1 MKLKKIIVMMS
12 IFAVAAFALS
22 LGCDSKTTSDQGPPI
37 GKSLRTYQTCEE
49 LEAALAEIPIVEQTW
64 DFDSRDDVAVGG
76 NFEEQ
81 PTSAQEEDSAD
92 TAGDSNASE
101 VTVEEADIAKSDG
114 NYVYVLHHSSK
125 LMIFSALDPND
136 ISRIGE
142 LELENRHTELVV
154 AGDLLVAIGFS
165 GGYYVG
171 GGGIG
176 APEPAPATL
185 AADISADF
193 TTVITIIDVSDR
205 SDPKLVREIKMD
217 GNYVDSRLVG
227 SFMHI
232 VSTQWKEI
240 EAPIPPTPDD
250 LSPDA
255 VDSKYAG
262 GGREDS
268 EVPTECSDIYVPDPM
283 RFDSWGEYY
292 PVQTSRIITIDLTDL
307 EAEPKSTV
315 VLAAWPTV
323 GASAK
328 RLMLAD
334 WDATTDVTALHIM
347 DIETDPSIALYVGDA
362 TFNGMVL
369 NQFSMNEYDNMIRVA
384 VTTNRNTAGSDDN
397 DNRVL
402 VFKEESDG
410 IEEIG
415 RVAGI
420 TPGESIWSARFVEDK
435 GFLVTY
441 LTIDPLITVDL
452 SDPTNPFVAGELEVP
467 GVSTYLEPMDE
478 DHLIAVGLDLEPGQT
493 WGGGVALQ
501 IFDVSDF
508 SNPQLAHRVVVGG
521 EGTEAYSEANSTH
534 KAFAYFPDKGL
545 VAVPLTQYPMYG
557 EAIALSAK
565 APIEQEF
572 SSKLYVYQVDVN
584 TGFTEAAVINH
595 IDLVP
600 ASDIPEWGLYGLAM
614 RRALLANDIFFSLSD
629 YGLKA
634 YDTDNLASLLFEE
647 YLGIS
652 SYY

>member
-12 IFAVAAFALS
+12 ISIFAATFLA
-22 LGCDSKTTSDQGPPI
+22 LGCFKSTPDDGPPI

-49 LEAALAEIPIVEQTW
+49 LEAALADIPIVEQTW
-64 DFDSRDDVAVGG
+64 DFDSVDDVAVGG
-76 NFEEQ
+76 TFEEQ
-81 PTSAQEEDSAD
+81 PQAAQEDSAD
-92 TAGDSNASE
+92 TAAEDRNIEGE
-101 VTVEEADIAKSDG
+101 IEEADIAKSDG
-114 NYVYVLHHSSK
+114 NYVYVLHHSGK

-136 ISRIGE
+136 MSRVGE
-142 LELENRHTELVV
+142 LELENQHREMVVSRDLVV
-154 AGDLLVAIGFS
+154 AIGYS
-165 GGYYVG
+165 GGYIG

-185 AADISADF
+185 VADISTSF
-193 TTVITIIDVSDR
+193 TTIVSIIDVSDR
-205 SDPKLVREIKMD
+205 SNPTLVREIKLD
-217 GNYVDSRLVG
+217 GSYVDSRLVG
-227 SFMHI
+227 RDFMHI
-232 VSTQWKEI
+232 VSTQWKEMV
-240 EAPIPPTPDD
+240 APNPPKPDD

-255 VDSKYAG
+255 VYSKYVG
-262 GGREDS
+262 GDREDS
-268 EVPTECSDIYVPDPM
+268 EVPTQCSDIYVPDPM

-292 PVQTSRIITIDLTDL
+292 PIQTTRIITIDLSNLD
-307 EAEPKSTV
+307 AEPKSTV

-323 GASAK
+323 GASAR

-347 DIETDPSIALYVGDA
+347 DIETDPSIALYIGDA
-362 TFNGMVL
+362 TFTGMVL
-369 NQFSMNEYDNMIRVA
+369 NQFSMNDYDNMIRVA
-384 VTTNRNTAGSDDN
+384 VTTNRNTPGSDDN
-397 DNRVL
+397 DNRVII
-402 VFKEESDG
+402 FKEESDN
-410 IEEIG
+410 IAEIG

-493 WGGGVALQ
+493 WGGGVALS

-534 KAFAYFPDKGL
+534 KAFAYFKFEGL
-545 VAVPLTQYPMYG
+545 VAVPLTQYPMYTDAVG
-557 EAIALSAK
+557 LSVK

-572 SSKLYVYQVDVN
+572 SSKLYVYHVDVD
-584 TGFTEAAVINH
+584 TGFSEAAVINH

-600 ASDIPEWGLYGLAM
+600 PGDIPEWGLYGLAM
-614 RRALLANDIFFSLSD
+614 RRALLTNDIFFSLSD

-634 YDTDNLASLLFEE
+634 YEADDLTSLLFEE
-647 YLGIS
+647 YLGIEG
-652 SYY
+652 Y